1 MNTTTTSPRMSLS
14 ERLPVTALGK
24 VICGIAL
31 FLALGALVGG
41 FFTGS
46 IALYTVSAVNLL
58 VAILIG
64 AGFRWAPIPG
74 AVITGG
80 GVLYTLFG
88 NPYPIYHLSHPKSD
102 PLFAVLVIVVGLS
115 VLTFAANIAVIAQ
128 NYWTPDRQL
137 PRWFSLVLTGVI
149 GAVIGALLM
158 GVIVQPGTANT
169 TTVASDGA
177 IIVHL
182 GESSFSAS
190 AITVPQGGKIQFVA
204 DSSITHILTY
214 GDWSGNHPQPST
226 PANVPALNNREIS
239 GGSFELGPFATA
251 GTYHIMCTVHP
262 GMMLTVTVP

>member
-1 MNTTTTSPRMSLS
+1 MNTVTTSPRASFT

-31 FLALGALVGG
+31 FLSLGALTGG
-41 FFTGS
+41 IFTGS

-58 VAILIG
+58 VALLIG

-80 GVLYTLFG
+80 GVIYTIFG
-88 NPYPIYHLSHPKSD
+88 NPYPIYHLTHPKSD
-102 PLFAVLVIVVGLS
+102 PLFSVLVIVVGLS

-128 NYWTPDRQL
+128 NYWTPDRRV

-149 GAVIGALLM
+149 GAVIGALLI
-158 GVIVQPGTANT
+158 GATVQPETAST
-169 TTVASDGA
+169 SSVASDGA

-182 GESSFSAS
+182 GATNFTTS
-190 AITVPQGGKIQFVA
+190 AITVPQGGKIEFVA

-214 GDWSGNHPQPST
+214 GNWNGNRPQPST
-226 PANVPALNNREIS
+226 PAGAPALDNRQLT
-239 GGSFELGPFATA
+239 GGSFELGPFSTP

-262 GMMLTVTVP
+262 GMMLTVTVS